1 MRFFIPVRL
10 VEFAYFGGSEEP
22 SDPERERYRQAAD
35 FAFFAVQFGYTK
47 ADYDALTGTEK
58 AFILKAYEDKVVSD
72 STMLASAV
80 LNAVSNAFRKKGKR
94 FQKLWKKKPKR
105 TNKEQQQTTISG
117 VLAADAKQGT
127 AWIDAIYAA
136 NGRKRRKKVE

>member
-1 MRFFIPVRL
+1 MAFS
-10 VEFAYFGGSEEP
+10 YFGRAEEP
-22 SDPERERYRQAAD
+22 PDPERENYCKAAD

-47 ADYDALTGTEK
+47 ADYEALTGTEK
-58 AFILKAYEDKVVSD
+58 AFILKAYEEKVVSD
-72 STMLASAV
+72 SNLLAGAV
-80 LNAVSNAFRKKGKR
+80 LNAISNAFRKKGKP

-105 TNKEQQQTTISG
+105 ANREQQQATISE